1 MPTQPIKQNLFKK
14 IKMYWS
20 TSKFMLCEYPI
31 NICNFILPWCVL
43 CIITCFMQG
52 YVNHLLKLNFLE
64 KLQIESQLLP
74 KVETAKFFFSSIF
87 LCIMPGETIC
97 YILSWLLWTIS
108 YNALPEKR
116 TQTKLQKKT
125 IFPHYYYHLSLI
137 YLAWLFALVQVKP
150 PFQKTANTNSVHA
163 KVFTHMTT
171 LKINILLLSKHNIC
185 ANMHKWTFMALKINS
200 QNL

>member
-1 MPTQPIKQNLFKK
+1 MLYLISSTSALSKYRTDLKFFFIIISSLDSKSWQGLLWSVQYPHILHCWLWTWLNIHHMPTQPKKQNLFKK

-64 KLQIESQLLP
+64 KLQVESQLLP
-74 KVETAKFFFSSIF
+74 KVETAKFFFSSFF

-116 TQTKLQKKT
+116 TQTKLQKKQFFLIT
-125 IFPHYYYHLSLI
+125 ITTYH
-137 YLAWLFALVQVKP
+137 
-150 PFQKTANTNSVHA
+150 
-163 KVFTHMTT
+163 
-171 LKINILLLSKHNIC
+171 
-185 ANMHKWTFMALKINS
+185 
-200 QNL
+200 

>member
-52 YVNHLLKLNFLE
+52 YVNHLLKLNYLE

-74 KVETAKFFFSSIF
+74 KVETASSFPLLFFCASCQVKPS
-87 LCIMPGETIC
+87 
-97 YILSWLLWTIS
+97 
-108 YNALPEKR
+108 A
-116 TQTKLQKKT
+116 
-125 IFPHYYYHLSLI
+125 I
-137 YLAWLFALVQVKP
+137 YLADFYELFHIMPYQKREHKQNYRKNNFSSLVLP
-150 PFQKTANTNSVHA
+150 PI
-163 KVFTHMTT
+163 
-171 LKINILLLSKHNIC
+171 INISCLTICIGPSEATISKNC
-185 ANMHKWTFMALKINS
+185 KYK
-200 QNL
+200 